1 MSYSPWR
8 RRDIMQ
14 IDSKDKKI
22 LDILKKNSRE
32 SFSIIGA
39 QTNLSETA
47 VRRRVKNMQNTGT
60 ISKFTVEHD
69 DVNSTKAIVLVSV
82 DSATDTS
89 LVSKKLKKLSDI
101 RTVYEITGQYD
112 IAVIMSADNISLIN
126 NSIDALRKI
135 TGVIDTNTVIIL
147 RTV

>member
-1 MSYSPWR
+1 MHALNQDVLQDFCP
-8 RRDIMQ
+8 
-14 IDSKDKKI
+14 
-22 LDILKKNSRE
+22 
-32 SFSIIGA
+32 
-39 QTNLSETA
+39 
-47 VRRRVKNMQNTGT
+47 TGM

-89 LVSKKLKKLSDI
+89 VVSKKLKKLSDI

-112 IAVIMSADNISLIN
+112 IAVIMSAENISLIN